1 MADSLHIVCPH
12 CETVNRIPAT
22 RLDATPRCGQC
33 HQALFT
39 GDVLE
44 LTHANFA
51 RYIERND
58 VPVVVDF
65 WAPWCGPCRVM
76 APQFA
81 EVVAE
86 LEPRARLA
94 KVNTDAEPSLANQF
108 NIRSIPTLALF
119 KSGREVARQSGA
131 MGKADLIRWVRTHA

>member
-1 MADSLHIVCPH
+1 
-12 CETVNRIPAT
+12 VNRIPAT
-22 RLDATPRCGQC
+22 RLDAAPRCGPCQ
-33 HQALFT
+33 QSLFT
-39 GDVLE
+39 GDVWE
-44 LTHANFA
+44 LTHANFT

-58 VPVVVDF
+58 VAVVVDF

-81 EVVAE
+81 EAAAE
-86 LEPRARLA
+86 LEPKARLV

-119 KSGREVARQSGA
+119 KSGREVARQSGV
-131 MGKADLIRWVRTHA
+131 MGKADLLRWVRTHA